1 MANNKRPRL
10 ERQDTSLTESS
21 DSITTTQE
29 YPESKKDPVI
39 EWLKENLPIYLD
51 AAMIKLT
58 KMVAE
63 DVEKVDKVTFVLK
76 K

>member
-1 MANNKRPRL
+1 
-10 ERQDTSLTESS
+10 
-21 DSITTTQE
+21 
-29 YPESKKDPVI
+29 VI
-39 EWLKENLPIYLD
+39 EWLKKNLPIYLD